1 MQALQTEKALRISKK
16 NSTFAAEKHIMAL
29 IDKISNL
36 FGKRKW
42 KALSAAQMVA
52 VEEEPAR
59 TQEQLQPLYTFYK
72 IGPDYITW
80 RYPVDTTP
88 IKEFT
93 SPFGAIDATP
103 YKANAEFWKAL
114 TNYDNM
120 ALQDC
125 DEELLNSLRSDLLF
139 LAKNHKKYGAY
150 TLLGSLADTCQ
161 EQYDCF
167 FLAAQHGIRQGMVA
181 CGVLLLT
188 NGKTEKG
195 REWMEKGAELG
206 DEVGMMNMAISYEH
220 GTFTPIDYNK
230 AAYYYRRLIKEHK
243 NYFAYIN
250 LGGMYAMAN
259 YFHTAL
265 ALFKQANHLADG
277 NDKLQTD
284 ISNIDSK
291 ETLTNYDSCK
301 QLLTLPLEDRIKR
314 AVAQYHSP
322 ELTYIFCKDLKA
334 PATAVP
340 ANTEQ
345 PLRWIPDDESEIDSK
360 DIREHKAALTA
371 TLVPQKPEVKYPHDD
386 FVFPIYNVQIRDERI
401 MGSQHELI
409 FLEKNVHAELNQF
422 IQQHIGQLRAAFRRK
437 DYLFVYLPT
446 RSQSNEDIIASYSL
460 DYDPQQQARAWMDR
474 NHRTEQKYW
483 SAFFSEEH
491 LPDDCAGFLRFRP
504 NRDNPEDNFNY
515 EYILFPFQ
523 PGTNW
528 EKAFSYLVQFVGT
541 LPFVKSRRKK
551 SLPHDTMLLV
561 DSEYRIYLVDSTG
574 NKLTEEIK
582 MPILSKVLY
591 FTLLHH
597 NEGIAI
603 KYLSDYKEE
612 LQAWYNALSTRKD
625 TKHSIETLVDPTN
638 NSANEKLSRI
648 RKAFE
653 TALEKYED
661 TPDDFIPIGKKTQ
674 PYIINLSRTRIFWQ
688 PEGMSVF

>member
-1 MQALQTEKALRISKK
+1 
-16 NSTFAAEKHIMAL
+16 MAL

-36 FGKRKW
+36 FEKGKRK
-42 KALSAAQMVA
+42 AASAAPIMA
-52 VEEEPAR
+52 VEDEPTR
-59 TQEQLQPLYTFYK
+59 TQEKLQPLYTFYR

-80 RYPVDTTP
+80 RYPVDTSP

-93 SPFGAIDATP
+93 RFLGVIDATP
-103 YKANAEFWKAL
+103 YKANTEFWKAL
-114 TNYDNM
+114 THYDNL

-125 DEELLNSLRSDLLF
+125 DEDLLKCLKSDLMHLVRYY
-139 LAKNHKKYGAY
+139 KKYGAY
-150 TLLGSLADTCQ
+150 TLLGSLADTRQ

-167 FLAAQHGIRQGMVA
+167 FLAAQHGIKEGMVA

-188 NGKTEKG
+188 SGKTEKG

-206 DEVGMMNMAISYEH
+206 EEIGMMNMAISYEY
-220 GTFTPIDYNK
+220 GTFTSIDYNK

-243 NYFAYIN
+243 SYFAYIN
-250 LGGMYAMAN
+250 LGVMYVMAN

-265 ALFKQANHLADG
+265 SLFKKANRLARR
-277 NDKLQTD
+277 NKEMQEVISD
-284 ISNIDSK
+284 IGGK
-291 ETLTNYDSCK
+291 ETLTNYDSCQ

-322 ELTYIFCKDLKA
+322 ELTFIFCSGNTS
-334 PATAVP
+334 PATTVS

-345 PLRWIPDDESEIDSK
+345 PARWIPDVESEIDPK
-360 DIREHKAALTA
+360 DIKEHKAALTA

-386 FVFPIYNVQIRDERI
+386 FVFPIYDVQIRDERI
-401 MGSQHELI
+401 MGNQHELI
-409 FLEKNVHAELNQF
+409 FLEKNVHSELNQF

-446 RSQSNEDIIASYSL
+446 RAQSAEDIIASYSQ
-460 DYDPQQQARAWMDR
+460 DYEPQQMLRAWMDR
-474 NHRTEQKYW
+474 NERTEQHYW

-491 LPDDCAGFLRFRP
+491 LPADCAGFLRYKP
-504 NRDNPEDNFNY
+504 NRDNPDDCFNY

-541 LPFVKSRRKK
+541 LPFVKTRHKK

-582 MPILSKVLY
+582 MPILSKALY

-603 KYLSDYKEE
+603 KFLSDYKEE
-612 LQAWYNALSTRKD
+612 LQAWYNALSNRKD
-625 TKHSIETLVDPTN
+625 TKHSIETLIDPTN

-653 TALEKYED
+653 SALANYED
-661 TPDDFIPIGKKTQ
+661 APDDFIPVGKKTQ